1 MLRHLLIPAL
11 LLLTPALTHA
21 KIKRD
26 VDRTFPVTASSEI
39 EIDISGGSIEVEI
52 VPGDQAT
59 ITLHQTFKTNDEADI
74 AEILADYEITFEQE
88 GDEIDLKVRR
98 AKGSGGGWFSSWKK
112 NRAGFSVSITC
123 PDYVNLE
130 LDTSGGS
137 IRVKGAV
144 SGDLLADTSGGSIKV
159 TGGSGDLNLDTSG
172 GSITVEHATG
182 KLRADTSGGSIRI
195 GYVGPNVEDVNADT
209 SGGSIRI
216 GLDPR
221 GNYDLLADTSGGSV
235 SLNDLAITPRKMSR
249 THVEGRINDGGARV
263 RADTSGGSIT
273 IYAAEL

>member
-11 LLLTPALTHA
+11 LLLTPALSHA

-26 VDRTFPVTASSEI
+26 VDRTFPVTTSSEI

-52 VPGDQAT
+52 VPGDEAT
-59 ITLHQTFKTNDEADI
+59 LTLHQTFKTNDESDI
-74 AEILADYEITFEQE
+74 PDILADYEITFDQE
-88 GDEIDLKVRR
+88 GNDIDLKVRR
-98 AKGSGGGWFSSWKK
+98 DKSGGGWFSSWKN
-112 NRAGFSVSITC
+112 NRASFSVSITC
-123 PDYVNLE
+123 PDYVDLN

-235 SLNDLAITPRKMSR
+235 SLNDLAITPRKMTR

-273 IYAAEL
+273 ISAVTL